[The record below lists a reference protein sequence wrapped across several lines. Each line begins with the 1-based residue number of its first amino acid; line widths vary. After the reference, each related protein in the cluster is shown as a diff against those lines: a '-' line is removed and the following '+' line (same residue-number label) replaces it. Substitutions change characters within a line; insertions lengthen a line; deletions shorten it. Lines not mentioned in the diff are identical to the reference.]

1 MIERRTNPMNDRR
14 TSLDA
19 QKRIFDMR
27 SLMRLAIW
35 GGAAASALLLTVVIV
50 HSNSSS
56 QQMLTA
62 TSRATDA
69 QASASARSER
79 GPRALDTPEDARRLA
94 EVLQSLAGDR
104 DRILLR
110 ITALERSLEDVTGSI
125 RREAAFAS
133 TPQPGPPNAP
143 ALPSGAAAAP
153 QRDTRLAQVGSP
165 PVKDQEPL
173 PSTQVSQHVPT
184 PRQSEPAQAQ
194 IGASA
199 GTTGTTGTAEAPPPE
214 PVTEPEAVKSG
225 PEIGIELGG
234 APTFDAV
241 RNLWSLTKRA
251 NGKLFDRMTP
261 VVAVRESKNSGVEL
275 RLIAGPLAS
284 LEAAARV
291 CAALTVGNR
300 SCQLVPYVGQPL
312 QGGQQAQAA
321 REQERPSERKSVPA
335 KPSTVSSHPTKD

>member
-69 QASASARSER
+69 QASAPARGER

-104 DRILLR
+104 DRMLLR
-110 ITALERSLEDVTGSI
+110 IAALERSLEDVTGSI

-133 TPQPGPPNAP
+133 TSPPSPPNAP
-143 ALPSGAAAAP
+143 ALPSGAAAVP

-165 PVKDQEPL
+165 PAKDQEPL

-184 PRQSEPAQAQ
+184 PPQRQSEPVQAQ
-194 IGASA
+194 IGA
-199 GTTGTTGTAEAPPPE
+199 
-214 PVTEPEAVKSG
+214 
-225 PEIGIELGG
+225 
-234 APTFDAV
+234 
-241 RNLWSLTKRA
+241 
-251 NGKLFDRMTP
+251 
-261 VVAVRESKNSGVEL
+261 
-275 RLIAGPLAS
+275 
-284 LEAAARV
+284 
-291 CAALTVGNR
+291 
-300 SCQLVPYVGQPL
+300 
-312 QGGQQAQAA
+312 
-321 REQERPSERKSVPA
+321 
-335 KPSTVSSHPTKD
+335 